1 MDRDE
6 KSRHV
11 VDLFLAPRYTKATK
25 HKSETAISTSRHLKA
40 LAENHGKAPTLR
52 GQGQALQD
60 AWFQYLTREMGLSVQ
75 RGSAKKR
82 AGDDWVTPEDLD
94 RERLQE
100 ENQTLAAEN
109 LKIQQ
114 AIDAQQETLN
124 GLTSDVAQKKT
135 TVTSLRTKKSALEA
149 KLRTLSA
156 A

>member
-1 MDRDE
+1 
-6 KSRHV
+6 
-11 VDLFLAPRYTKATK
+11 
-25 HKSETAISTSRHLKA
+25 
-40 LAENHGKAPTLR
+40 
-52 GQGQALQD
+52 
-60 AWFQYLTREMGLSVQ
+60 LSVQ